1 MEYLVIHQTGSDTTI
16 TRFRKQRSKL
26 LFAGVICQPLI
37 NGQNLAGQQPELGD
51 QTGEA
56 SRIILALPP
65 GGLFFRELALPLVDR
80 RKLREIIPLEL
91 KGEIAL
97 DTDDLLFDSIIL
109 EEGKALAVWVR
120 SSAILEDI
128 EQLSGQNLEPEFVT
142 SSLFAWNRIIP
153 AEAVDDKFTAISDG
167 DAIAVFRGGVA
178 VFFRSLTGEDRTA
191 EIARTLSALEIG
203 RGIRIERF
211 YIHGALAGQGCD
223 DLPSAELLPIS
234 DTQLDAFAGDVS
246 LAREMAGAFA
256 MAATCCFGEPVN
268 FRSGSLTY
276 TRERDKLRKKL
287 RLTAILAVVFVVLL
301 FANVGLRYYLISE
314 DLGSLNSSVKT
325 IYREVFPDRK
335 KAVDEV
341 SELRAEIKRLGTGTS
356 SGSVLLI
363 LKRLAD
369 AKTDDITGIFETDI
383 DGDLVRLKGDA
394 RSIQAVNDFK
404 AKAGSAFS
412 GAEVSE
418 IKSRADGTVSFQFKG
433 TLKGEA
439 K

>member
-1 MEYLVIHQTGSDTTI
+1 MEYLVIHQAGSDTI
-16 TRFRKQRSKL
+16 VTRFRKQRSKL
-26 LFAGVICQPLI
+26 LFAGAMCQPLI

-65 GGLFFRELALPLVDR
+65 GGLFFRELTLPLVDR

-109 EEGKALAVWVR
+109 EEGKVLAAWVR

-142 SSLFAWNRIIP
+142 CSLFAWNRIIP

-211 YIHGALAGQGCD
+211 YIHGALVRQGCD

-268 FRSGSLTY
+268 FRSGTLTY

-301 FANVGLRYYLISE
+301 FAHVGLRYYLISK

-341 SELRAEIKRLGTGTS
+341 GELRAEIKRLGTGTS

-404 AKAGSAFS
+404 AKAASAFS

-433 TLKGEA
+433 TLKGEG